1 MATWGDG
8 EALDVELDED
18 CDCGVETRDLFN
30 NCLGVRNSLSQLR
43 EDCPKVMSNILD
55 VDLIRPPLT
64 PSKKMVATQ
73 LLILFCNRILHSL
86 VFMIRCYPCGCKLR
100 K

>member
-8 EALDVELDED
+8 EALDVDLDED
-18 CDCGVETRDLFN
+18 CDCGVEIRDLFN

-43 EDCPKVMSNILD
+43 ENCPKVVSNILD

-64 PSKKMVATQ
+64 PSKRWLQTNFLFFFVTAFY
-73 LLILFCNRILHSL
+73 IL
-86 VFMIRCYPCGCKLR
+86 
-100 K
+100 